1 MLVFINFT
9 FLGVGYCILINILDF
24 YSGNFLSYLET
35 VELFSGLAFKILF
48 GGTEQCLVWASYSP
62 IPSQDSS
69 EYSIQCSMNYEVLQS
84 GWWDWAFFLFLASIE
99 DCFLYLF

>member
-48 GGTEQCLVWASYSP
+48 GGTEQCLVWASAGVQP
-62 IPSQDSS
+62 RL
-69 EYSIQCSMNYEVLQS
+69 IQGLRRRD
-84 GWWDWAFFLFLASIE
+84 G
-99 DCFLYLF
+99 